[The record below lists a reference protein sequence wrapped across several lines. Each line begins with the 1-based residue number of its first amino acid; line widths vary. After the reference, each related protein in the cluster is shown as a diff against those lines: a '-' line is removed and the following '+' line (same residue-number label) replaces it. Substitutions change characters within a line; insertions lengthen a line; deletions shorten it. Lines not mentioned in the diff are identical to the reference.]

1 MKKIL
6 ISTIVALGLL
16 ASCDPATDDISAPK
30 GNITSEQL
38 AAGFVTVQYSDD
50 SYTTP
55 QEDGNYFTFTTS
67 PACAVEIYQI
77 NEDGSEN
84 QLGYGTAGTFKLAPK
99 RGSDT
104 TQTVWLRTLNYDATE
119 VVASKTYTV
128 YVSGEL
134 TQEVR
139 YLASDDYGSK
149 TWKWDTDWRD
159 DQGAWGNAGYSA
171 GSGDGGWAGG
181 IWWACYPDDLTGQL
195 NHAADNYGES
205 YASVDCYMVFDED
218 GTIKR
223 YDADG
228 NAIGSNT
235 AKYAVTDYTGEFHI
249 TSADGAAEN
258 FALGYLDTDAAG
270 ILFPFQINGG
280 GTIATHFEILQLDA
294 NHLKLVYPY
303 PANGELDSG
312 NWTEA
317 TWWAFTSNS
326 DAVASLTDFSSKSW
340 TWDVDGYLQDGTTPA
355 AWGNMGYTPGT
366 GDTFVNDYNGIWW
379 GCYPDDLVGQLNHS
393 DTGIATG
400 EESVDAYMT
409 FDWNTNTVTS
419 YDANG
424 NEIRSA
430 KYEISDWGN
439 GEYTVPSAD
448 GSVENWAMGYL
459 DTDAAGI
466 LFPFQINGGGTIAT
480 HFEIL
485 QLDANHL
492 KLVYPYP
499 ANGELDSGN
508 WTEATWW
515 AFKAK

>member
-38 AAGFVTVQYSDD
+38 AAGFVTVQYADAD
-50 SYTTP
+50 YTTP

-67 PACAVEIYQI
+67 PACMVEIYQI
-77 NEDGSEN
+77 NEDGSET
-84 QLGYGTAGTFKLAPK
+84 QLGYGTSGTFKLAPK

-149 TWKWDTDWRD
+149 TWKWDTDWRE
-159 DQGAWGNAGYSA
+159 DQGSWGNAGYSA
-171 GSGDGGWAGG
+171 GSGDGGWESG

-223 YDADG
+223 YDANG

-235 AKYAVTDYTGEFHI
+235 ARYTVTDYTGEFHI
-249 TSADGAAEN
+249 TSADNAADN
-258 FALGYLDTDAAG
+258 FALGYLDTDGSSDGG
-270 ILFPFQINGG
+270 ILWPYVINAGG
-280 GTIATHFEILQLDA
+280 AYANHFEIVKLDA
-294 NHLKLVYPY
+294 GHLRLVYPY
-303 PANGELDSG
+303 SSDGTAG
-312 NWTEA
+312 NWAEC
-317 TWWAFTSNS
+317 TWWAFKSTS
-326 DAVASLTDFSSKSW
+326 DAVASLTDFGTKAW
-340 TWDVDGYLQDGTTPA
+340 TWDTDWRDDQG
-355 AWGNMGYTPGT
+355 AWGNAGYSAGS
-366 GDTFVNDYNGIWW
+366 GDGGWTSGIWW
-379 GCYPDDLVGQLNHS
+379 ACAPADLVGQLNH
-393 DTGIATG
+393 TGDAPATG

-419 YDANG
+419 YDADG
-424 NEIRSA
+424 KELRSA
-430 KYEISDWGN
+430 GYEITDWGG
-439 GEYTVPSAD
+439 GEYTITSAD
-448 GSVENWAMGYL
+448 NAAEGYAMGYL
-459 DTDAAGI
+459 ETSGAGI
-466 LFPFQINGGGTIAT
+466 LFPWVINAGGVNAT
-480 HFEIL
+480 HFEIVKLTTDQL
-485 QLDANHL
+485 Q
-492 KLVYPYP
+492 LVYPYSSDGS
-499 ANGELDSGN
+499 AGN
-508 WTEATWW
+508 WAECTWW